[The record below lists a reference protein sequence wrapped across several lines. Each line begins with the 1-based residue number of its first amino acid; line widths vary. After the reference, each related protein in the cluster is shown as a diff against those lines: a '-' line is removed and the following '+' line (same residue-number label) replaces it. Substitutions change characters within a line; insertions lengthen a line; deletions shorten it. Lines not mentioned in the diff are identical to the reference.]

1 MTAKT
6 LTERARTEV
15 RPSAA
20 PGSRILG
27 HPVAF
32 LVTAAILLALFGWT
46 FLSNTD
52 RVAPTKDPA
61 YYTWRTETLISEDP
75 VTLLEVEGA
84 YDMFA
89 GGYRVSASVI
99 GGFLRDIPGIS
110 SLKMTIFLMVL
121 VPVLTALLLAGFAY
135 RHRRDPLLFHSVAL
149 GVGSLYLTPPFVGY
163 LDNVLCLLFLAA
175 AIWFIGPARTTW
187 PGRIGLFLFLL
198 ATGFT
203 HPTTLVIFCLT
214 LGAIST
220 ARLIFRGFDLRSI
233 IRDDLPMLLSA
244 FGAAV
249 ATLALWGVGIW
260 GKSASLTEAAL
271 PPPYD
276 SEFFVDRMVSWIAN
290 PAEGGFVLLRGPM
303 TPLLNGILFA
313 VGLVGLLIA
322 GRRWVEDE
330 LATVS
335 VVWLAPLAGLFGF
348 LGGLT
353 YPYYRFFN
361 TTLAWVLLVGI
372 GGWILIRWLSNRF
385 AASAPLATIVGAVIV
400 AAVFGLN
407 FARGFD
413 SSGWNNPEKSWLS
426 SDERT
431 DLNAL
436 REGLAGDDRPV
447 VFVID
452 SAEQSFQVWG
462 EAKLAG
468 NTSRYGL
475 PPGQIDRGYL
485 YLGSLQN
492 FLERQPTYVEGKPQ
506 PTEECSAAELGENT
520 YNCLSPALL
529 EDAQAGIEDSGKPPV
544 VVVASIFNSGG
555 ANVELL
561 ENKDGV
567 GAVLAGPVVGADVW
581 ALDDGEITIL
591 AGEDPPEEGS
601 GEDEA
606 GLLHLLRVLAGLA
619 LLLTPG
625 WLALRY
631 FLPDATFAEAL
642 AMVPGLSIAM
652 LTIVGIGVLAVA
664 RTELSGVIAWI
675 ALILSAGLGAL
686 AAARWGPGLPLY
698 RRSL

>member
-1 MTAKT
+1 MTATT
-6 LTERARTEV
+6 LTDRARTDAPPDA
-15 RPSAA
+15 R
-20 PGSRILG
+20 PGSRVLG
-27 HPVAF
+27 HPIAF

-46 FLSNTD
+46 FLSNTE

-61 YYTWRTETLISEDP
+61 YYTWRTEALISEDP

-89 GGYRVSASVI
+89 GGYRVSASVL
-99 GGFLRDIPGIS
+99 GGYLRQIPGVS

-175 AIWFIGPARTTW
+175 AIWFIDPARTTW
-187 PGRIGLFLFLL
+187 PGRIALFLFLL

-214 LGAIST
+214 LGAISVT
-220 ARLIFRGFDLRSI
+220 RLIFRKFDLRSI
-233 IRDDLPMLLSA
+233 VRDDLPMLISA
-244 FGAAV
+244 GLAPV
-249 ATLALWGVGIW
+249 ATFVLWAVGIW

-276 SEFFVDRMVSWIAN
+276 SEFFVDRMVGWIAN

-313 VGLVGLLIA
+313 IGLVGLLLA

-330 LATVS
+330 LTTVS

-348 LGGLT
+348 IGGLT

-361 TTLAWVLLVGI
+361 TTLAWVLLVGV
-372 GGWILIRWLSNRF
+372 GGWMLIRWLGNRF
-385 AASAPLATIVGAVIV
+385 VGWAGVATAVGVLVV
-400 AAVFGLN
+400 AGVFGLN

-436 REGLAGDDRPV
+436 RSGLAGDDRPV

-485 YLGSLQN
+485 YLGSLRN
-492 FLERQPTYVEGKPQ
+492 FLFDQPTFVEGKPQ
-506 PTEECSAAELGENT
+506 PTEECTADDLGENT

-529 EDAQAGIEDSGKPPV
+529 EDARAGIEEAGEQPL

-555 ANVELL
+555 ANAELL
-561 ENKDGV
+561 EHTDDAPGV
-567 GAVLAGPVVGADVW
+567 LGAAGGGIDVW
-581 ALDDGEITIL
+581 ALDDGRITAL
-591 AGEDPPEEGS
+591 VGEEPSAEEP
-601 GEDEA
+601 DEEESTFIHLIRVFIGL
-606 GLLHLLRVLAGLA
+606 GLLLV
-619 LLLTPG
+619 PG

-631 FLPDATFAEAL
+631 FLPDASFPEAL
-642 AMVPGLSIAM
+642 GMVPGLSVVL
-652 LTIVGIGVLAVA
+652 LTIVGIAVLAVA
-664 RTELSGVIAWI
+664 RTEFSGVIAWI
-675 ALILSAGLGAL
+675 SLILCAGLGAV
-686 AAARWGPGLPLY
+686 AAMRWGAGVRLSG
-698 RRSL
+698 RSS